1 MYLIML
7 GAQGTGKGTVAG
19 LLSKSTGWPQI
30 STGDI
35 FRANISEKTELGNK
49 ANEYISKGQLK
60 LMKSLTYHHMKE
72 KSKGGPTT
80 VENGAILSVENH
92 EWFNKQSPEVQAE
105 LNKRFKEYK
114 ECKVVYSD
122 DVQVDFE
129 IHATTFEIDEKAHIE
144 SKYNR
149 AKEKEKLRRRIEEEY
164 DRDDH

>member
-1 MYLIML
+1 MSSKNTKVKRKLIAL
-7 GAQGTGKGTVAG
+7 YGAECFIDKLHLRPPEDKPRKYT
-19 LLSKSTGWPQI
+19 
-30 STGDI
+30 
-35 FRANISEKTELGNK
+35 
-49 ANEYISKGQLK
+49 SKGQLK

-92 EWFNKQSPEVQAE
+92 EWFNKQPPEVQVE

-114 ECKVVYSD
+114 ECKVIYSD
-122 DVQVDFE
+122 DVNVDFE
-129 IHATTFEIDEKAHIE
+129 IHATTFEIDEKARI
-144 SKYNR
+144 KPQYNR

>member
-1 MYLIML
+1 MSSKNTKVKRKLIAL
-7 GAQGTGKGTVAG
+7 YGAECFIDKLHLRPPEDRPRRYT
-19 LLSKSTGWPQI
+19 
-30 STGDI
+30 
-35 FRANISEKTELGNK
+35 
-49 ANEYISKGQLK
+49 SKGQLK
-60 LMKSLTYHHMKE
+60 RMKTLTYHHMKE

-80 VENGAILSVENH
+80 IENGAILSVENH
-92 EWFNKQSPEVQAE
+92 EWFNKQPPEVQAK

-122 DVQVDFE
+122 DVKVDFE
-129 IHATTFEIDEKAHIE
+129 IHATTFEIDERAHIK

>member
-1 MYLIML
+1 MSSKNTKVKRKLIAL
-7 GAQGTGKGTVAG
+7 YGAECFIDKLHLRPPEDRPRRYT
-19 LLSKSTGWPQI
+19 
-30 STGDI
+30 
-35 FRANISEKTELGNK
+35 
-49 ANEYISKGQLK
+49 SKGELK
-60 LMKSLTYHHMKE
+60 RMKTLTYHHMKE
-72 KSKGGPTT
+72 RSKGGPTT

-92 EWFNKQSPEVQAE
+92 EWFNKQPPEVQAE

-122 DVQVDFE
+122 DVQTDFE
-129 IHATTFEIDEKAHIE
+129 ICTTIFEIDERAHIK

>member
-1 MYLIML
+1 MSSKNTKVKRKLIAL
-7 GAQGTGKGTVAG
+7 YGAECFIDKLHLRPPEDKPKRYT
-19 LLSKSTGWPQI
+19 SK
-30 STGDI
+30 
-35 FRANISEKTELGNK
+35 R
-49 ANEYISKGQLK
+49 QLK
-60 LMKSLTYHHMKE
+60 LMKSLTYHHIKE
-72 KSKGGPTT
+72 RSKGGPTT

-92 EWFNKQSPEVQAE
+92 EWFNKQPPEVQAE
-105 LNKRFKEYK
+105 LNKRFKQYK

-129 IHATTFEIDEKAHIE
+129 IYVTTFEIDERAHIK